1 VTKSRLILAIGLV
14 LLPVFTIIGVGAT
27 EFTAVTTQINYIGEI
42 VETDPALEISEA
54 RISIAKSY
62 ASQDDTSSPVDLEP
76 GLSYSTVNVTGITR
90 GHIVYTV
97 TIREQSNNSASDSTV
112 KWNVS
117 LYLNETQ
124 IGPTVQLKNNPTNDS
139 TVEGVT
145 LRWDLGVTSL
155 GGGPEPDL
163 IEVVVKRAS

>member
-1 VTKSRLILAIGLV
+1 MTKSRLILAIGLV

-27 EFTAVTTQINYIGEI
+27 EFTAVTTQIDYIGEI

-54 RISIAKSY
+54 RISIAKSG
-62 ASQDDTSSPVDLEP
+62 AGQDDTSSPVDLTP
-76 GLSYSTVNVTGITR
+76 SYSTVNVTDITR

-97 TIREQSNNSASDSTV
+97 TIREQSENSAPDGTV
-112 KWNVS
+112 TWNVR

-163 IEVVVKRAS
+163 IEVEVKRAS